1 MEPLCEDDG
10 VETIDGDVVGVPDTE
25 CDTELVAQGDAVRV
39 PDAVTDGLAD
49 ANSDDIGAPDGL
61 TDTLL
66 QAVAEAHMDTVTV
79 GDDDTVAE
87 VASDGEGVPVP
98 TGVDEPVPQGDA
110 VWVTDAVP
118 Q

>member
-1 MEPLCEDDG
+1 M
-10 VETIDGDVVGVPDTE
+10 
-25 CDTELVAQGDAVRV
+25 RV
-39 PDAVTDGLAD
+39 PDAVSDGLAD
-49 ANSDDIGAPDGL
+49 AKSDDIGAPDGV

-66 QAVAEAHMDTVTV
+66 QVVAEEHKDSDAV
-79 GDDDTVAE
+79 GDDNSVTE